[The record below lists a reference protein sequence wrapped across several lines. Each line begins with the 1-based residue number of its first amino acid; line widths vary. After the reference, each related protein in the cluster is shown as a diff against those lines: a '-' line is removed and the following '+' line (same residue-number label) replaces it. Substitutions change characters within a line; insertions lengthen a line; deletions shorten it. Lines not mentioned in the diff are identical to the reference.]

1 MIYASHMKERIL
13 YHICNANI
21 SYDVSRIS
29 YRNAIY
35 HFSLPLH
42 HFYAILHVG
51 GDDMSWRDDFEHTF
65 DFIYKSVKKRISD
78 IRFPCY
84 GGRFYWFLFSRHFKY
99 GYFYLTQ
106 ESFIYTRS
114 GAYITEIPFHD
125 ITKLSIKRGLLFK
138 RSVHIC
144 LVADKK
150 YHFLIKDIKDFS
162 TSLTGNGSNNVK
174 NFIETLQDKV
184 DI

>member
-1 MIYASHMKERIL
+1 
-13 YHICNANI
+13 
-21 SYDVSRIS
+21 
-29 YRNAIY
+29 
-35 HFSLPLH
+35 
-42 HFYAILHVG
+42 
-51 GDDMSWRDDFEHTF
+51 MSWRDNFEHTF

-138 RSVHIC
+138 RSVHIY